1 MTRASL
7 LSPVL
12 VLALAAGQVLPP
24 ALAQDSPPADP
35 PTEAPTGTTTPTG
48 QDAAPQ
54 PPPPFERWRY
64 NPRER
69 TRHGLE
75 RLDAGDAMGAAES
88 FGTAG
93 RLAEDDPVAQFNAG
107 TAGLL
112 AGVEDAAEHLAL
124 AAEAAGPELAPSAHF
139 NLGNARLA
147 AGDAGGAIE
156 AYKSSLRL
164 DPANRDVKHNLEL
177 ALQAQQQQQQE
188 QQQQQQQEQQQQEQQ
203 RQQEQQQQEQQDE
216 PGEDGE
222 QEDRQEQQPPP
233 NGEPPDQPPD
243 EQKLPDFADQPD
255 MSAEQAA
262 AILEAVENLER
273 DERRRQAAERARKQS
288 KKGKDW

>member
-188 QQQQQQQEQQQQEQQ
+188 QQQQ
-203 RQQEQQQQEQQDE
+203 EQQDE